1 MRPLTAAQFCHDNVH
16 TAAYALLG
24 PEDKKSLHLQLGRAM
39 LRLLSPTT
47 LDGSLFDVLAQLNAY
62 ALR

>member
-1 MRPLTAAQFCHDNVH
+1 MH

-47 LDGSLFDVLAQLNAY
+47 LDDSLFDVLAQLNAY
-62 ALR
+62 APFR